1 MAEELP
7 YKYYVVYETGKE
19 TGSLFLTRNRPM
31 DTAEDICAARQ
42 YIIDNYTHS
51 ETIITFF
58 TQLKG

>member
-7 YKYYVVYETGKE
+7 YKYYVVYDTGKGI
-19 TGSLFLTRNRPM
+19 GSFFLTRNRPM
-31 DTAEDICAARQ
+31 DTEEEIWAARQ